1 VILVRLGGPV
11 FGDYSKPEE
20 WVSFLRKYGYR
31 ASYCPVD
38 SSASDE
44 VVREYEEIAAKS
56 DIIIAEVGAW
66 SNPLSPNEEERRSAI
81 EFCKRQLHL
90 ADRIGALCC
99 VNIAGSRGKKW
110 DGPCEE
116 DLKEETFQMIVDTVR
131 EIIEDVKPIRAF
143 YTLETMP
150 WMYPDSPDE
159 YIRLIKAIDRKQFA
173 VHLDIV
179 NMINNPRRY
188 FFNSDFIKE
197 CVEKLG
203 PYIKSCH
210 IKDVILKENFLVHL
224 EEVRPGLGKLD
235 YRTLLRE
242 LSKLPQDVPLMLEH
256 LSSEEEYIKAGEYV
270 RKIAREVNVSL

>member
-1 VILVRLGGPV
+1 VIFVRLGGPI
-11 FGDYSKPEE
+11 FGNYSEPEE
-20 WVSFLRKYGYR
+20 WISLLRKYGYR
-31 ASYCPVD
+31 AGYCPVD

-44 VVREYEEIAAKS
+44 VVRAYEEIAAKS

-66 SNPLSPNEEERRSAI
+66 SNPLSPNGEERRSAI

-99 VNIAGSRGKKW
+99 VNIAGSRGRKW
-110 DGPCEE
+110 DGPCED
-116 DLKEETFQMIVDTVR
+116 DLREETFQMIVDTVR
-131 EIIEDVKPIRAF
+131 EIIDDVKPIRAF

-150 WMYPDSPDE
+150 WMYPDSPDD
-159 YIRLIKAIDRKQFA
+159 YIRLIKAIDRKEFA

-179 NMINNPRRY
+179 NMINSPRRY

-256 LSSEEEYIKAGEYV
+256 LGSEDEYIKAGEYV
-270 RKIAREVNVSL
+270 REIAREVKVSL